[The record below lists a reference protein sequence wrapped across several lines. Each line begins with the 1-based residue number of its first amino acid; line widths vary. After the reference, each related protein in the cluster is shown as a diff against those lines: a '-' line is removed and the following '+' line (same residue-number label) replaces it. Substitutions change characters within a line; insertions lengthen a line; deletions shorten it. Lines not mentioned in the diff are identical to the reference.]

1 MNAHGAR
8 QRPPDPAC
16 ELVASYASG
25 WWKREARPTA
35 LDEKADRAEPRLNV
49 QNDRGPVINRELAVT
64 FRAGE
69 ASEEN
74 IAQDPGHGRS
84 LRRLFEK
91 LAPNKTTVPGKAVF
105 RKSVLDVLGGV
116 KRRPVLPPICHQ
128 AHAGEAQAHHRPS
141 RATSVSVPRVLD
153 CSVPLVRSYSPPPT
167 AVPVT
172 NAVPDVPKPI

>member
-69 ASEEN
+69 ASEEK
-74 IAQDPGHGRS
+74 IAQDPGQGRS
-84 LRRLFEK
+84 LGRHFEK
-91 LAPNKTTVPGKAVF
+91 LAPNKKTVPGKAVF

-128 AHAGEAQAHHRPS
+128 ATPEKPKIIIAHPGPQAS
-141 RATSVSVPRVLD
+141 RSLG
-153 CSVPLVRSYSPPPT
+153 CST
-167 AVPVT
+167 A
-172 NAVPDVPKPI
+172 ASRW

>member
-1 MNAHGAR
+1 
-8 QRPPDPAC
+8 
-16 ELVASYASG
+16 VASYASG

-35 LDEKADRAEPRLNV
+35 LDEKAGRAEPRLNV

-69 ASEEN
+69 ASEEK
-74 IAQDPGHGRS
+74 IAQDPGQGRS
-84 LRRLFEK
+84 LRRHFEK
-91 LAPNKTTVPGKAVF
+91 LAPNKKTVPGKAVF

-128 AHAGEAQAHHRPS
+128 ATPEKPKIIIAHPGT
-141 RATSVSVPRVLD
+141 TSVSVPRVLN

-172 NAVPDVPKPI
+172 NAVPDVPKPL